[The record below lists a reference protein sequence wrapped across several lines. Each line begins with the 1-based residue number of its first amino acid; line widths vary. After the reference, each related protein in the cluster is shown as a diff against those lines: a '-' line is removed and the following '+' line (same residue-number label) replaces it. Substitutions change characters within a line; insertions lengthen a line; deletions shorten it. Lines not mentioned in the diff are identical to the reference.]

1 MDHLATEGDASCWP
15 DVSEKR
21 PCSTSL
27 GVRRCRAEC
36 DYCATMNLTP
46 VALRGYQKSW
56 LSRDVI
62 AGITLAAVAI
72 PEVMGYTSIAETPIQ
87 TGLYTVIF
95 PTLLFALLG
104 SSKLLVVGADSA
116 TAAVLAAGLAGLGV
130 AGLTPYSEEWV
141 AYCSLTA
148 LVVGGLLLLA
158 RVLKLGFIGDFL
170 STSVL
175 VGFLTG
181 VGIQVLSGQIPDM
194 LGVPKG
200 SGNWFQQQWE
210 MIQSIPDANLTTVGF
225 SVLTVGLII
234 LFDKFIPKVP
244 GALVA
249 VVLCIIIS
257 TVIDATAD
265 GVAVVGAVPSGA
277 PPVGLPQGVS
287 LSDVWLVLPTA
298 FSCFVLIVAQSAA
311 TSRSF
316 AAKHG
321 DRVDVNRDI
330 VGLSGASFAAGLSGT
345 FVVNGS
351 PTKTQ
356 ILDQQRGRTQ
366 VANMTMS
373 AVVLLF
379 ALFFTS
385 LLTNMPKA
393 TLAGIVFMIG
403 VSLIDAPGLKKTNRE
418 RFSEFVIACL
428 TGFVVF
434 GVGVEQG
441 IILAIVASI
450 LEIIRRA
457 YSPKDFVVVQDADG
471 TPTYLAAEAGAQSA
485 PGLIVFRFDAELFY
499 ANAGRFCDDVKALV
513 DGAPDPV
520 RWVLLDASSLTDV
533 DYSAGIQLKDLGEFL
548 VSRGIHVGLV
558 RADDDMI
565 ATLHTYEVLGG
576 ESPTTTYPTMDAGL
590 AAFQADQ
597 GATR

>member
-1 MDHLATEGDASCWP
+1 
-15 DVSEKR
+15 
-21 PCSTSL
+21 
-27 GVRRCRAEC
+27 
-36 DYCATMNLTP
+36 MNLTP
-46 VALRGYQKSW
+46 VALRGYQTSW

-62 AGITLAAVAI
+62 AGVTLAAVAI
-72 PEVMGYTSIAETPIQ
+72 PEVMGYTSIAQTPIQ
-87 TGLYTVIF
+87 TGLYTVIL
-95 PTLLFALLG
+95 PTLVFALLG

-141 AYCSLTA
+141 AYSSLTA

-210 MIQSIPDANLTTVGF
+210 MVQSIPDANLATVGF
-225 SVLTVGLII
+225 SVLTVGLIL
-234 LFDKFIPKVP
+234 LFDRFIPKVP

-265 GVAVVGAVPSGA
+265 GVAVVGTVPSGA
-277 PPVGLPQGVS
+277 PPIGLPQGLS

-330 VGLSGASFAAGLSGT
+330 VGLSGASVAAGLSGT
-345 FVVNGS
+345 FVVNDS

-366 VANMTMS
+366 VANMTMA

-403 VSLIDAPGLKKTNRE
+403 FSLIDVPGLKKINRE
-418 RFSEFVIACL
+418 RFSEFIVACL

-434 GVGVEQG
+434 AVGVEQG

-457 YSPKDFVVVQDADG
+457 YSPKDFVVVRDADG
-471 TPTYLAAEAGAQSA
+471 TPSYLPAKPGAQSA
-485 PGLIVFRFDAELFY
+485 PGLVVFRFDAEMFY
-499 ANAGRFCDDVKALV
+499 ANASRFCDDVKALV

-533 DYSAGIQLKDLGEFL
+533 DYSAGVQLKDLAGFF
-548 VSRGIHVGLV
+548 SARGIHVGLV
-558 RADDDMI
+558 RADDDLI
-565 ATLHTYEVLGG
+565 ATLTTYEVLGG
-576 ESPTTTYPTMDAGL
+576 DSQVSTYATMDAGL

-597 GATR
+597 GASR